1 MAARAYW
8 KGYLKLSLVSCS
20 ISVNPATSSSERVS
34 FRQINKQTGNR
45 LRQQLVDEVTREPVE
60 AEDKGRGYEV
70 DKGVFIQVEDDEIE
84 ALQVE
89 STHTV
94 EIDSFVPAAQI
105 DKRFY
110 DSPYYV
116 FPNDNVGQE
125 AFAVIRD
132 AMKGKGV
139 VALGRIVLNKRE
151 RVIALEPFGKGL
163 LGTTLHYAY
172 EVRDAADYFDDI
184 ADVKISGEMLK
195 LAQHIMETKSGEFD
209 PSAVRGSLRDRAG
222 RDAAAEAGRLQAAEG
237 QGEAGRAERRQPD
250 GRAAPEHRRRPP
262 HAGRREGDR
271 EGREARRRRA
281 RSRSRASARCCC
293 RSRARRPKR
302 PRSPPPSRPASSAR
316 RGRLRARAL
325 VIRSFPP
332 TRESRIAFIARGPTF
347 AGTSGRCSNC
357 PGNNH
362 DRSRH

>member
-1 MAARAYW
+1 LEFVMAARAYW

-45 LRQQLVDEVTREPVE
+45 LRQQLVDDVTREPVE

-94 EIDSFVPAAQI
+94 EIDNFVPAAQI

-132 AMKGKGV
+132 AMKGKGA

-151 RVIALEPFGKGL
+151 RVMALEPFGKGL

-184 ADVKISGEMLK
+184 SDVKISGEMLK
-195 LAQHIMETKSGEFD
+195 LAQHIMEGKSGEFD
-209 PSAVRGSLRDRAG
+209 PSAFNDHYETALVEMLKQKQAG
-222 RDAAAEAGRLQAAEG
+222 FKPPKGKEK
-237 QGEAGRAERRQPD
+237 P
-250 GRAAPEHRRRPP
+250 AAPNVVNLMDALRQSIA
-262 HAGRREGDR
+262 AGRRTPAAE
-271 EGREARRRRA
+271 
-281 RSRSRASARCCC
+281 
-293 RSRARRPKR
+293 K
-302 PRSPPPSRPASSAR
+302 ASSKAEKAAPKK
-316 RGRLRARAL
+316 GKKQVAGQ
-325 VIRSFPP
+325 
-332 TRESRIAFIARGPTF
+332 REMLLPIEGKKTKEVKKPAAKP
-347 AGTSGRCSNC
+347 AGKQRKAG
-357 PGNNH
+357 
-362 DRSRH
+362 

>member
-151 RVIALEPFGKGL
+151 RVMALEPFGKGL

-184 ADVKISGEMLK
+184 SDVKISGEMLK
-195 LAQHIMETKSGEFD
+195 LAQHIMEEKSGEFD
-209 PSAVRGSLRDRAG
+209 PSAFEDHYETALVEMLKQ
-222 RDAAAEAGRLQAAEG
+222 EAGRLQAAEG
-237 QGEAGRAERRQPD
+237 QGKAGRAERRQPD
-250 GRAAPEHRRRPP
+250 GRAAAEHCCRPP
-262 HAGRREGDR
+262 HARAEKGSRS
-271 EGREARRRRA
+271 GRERA
-281 RSRSRASARCCC
+281 A
-293 RSRARRPKR
+293 PKKGKKR
-302 PRSPPPSRPASSAR
+302 VAGQREMLLPIEGKKTKEVKKPAAKPAGKQRKAGSAR
-316 RGRLRARAL
+316 RGSTSRLPR
-325 VIRSFPP
+325 P
-332 TRESRIAFIARGPTF
+332 
-347 AGTSGRCSNC
+347 
-357 PGNNH
+357 
-362 DRSRH
+362 

>member
-34 FRQINKQTGNR
+34 FRQINKETGNR
-45 LRQQLVDEVTREPVE
+45 LRQQMVDEVTREPVE
-60 AEDKGRGYEV
+60 SEDKGRGYEV

-105 DKRFY
+105 DKRYY

-116 FPNDNVGQE
+116 FPNDDVGQE

-132 AMKGKGV
+132 AMKGKDV

-184 ADVKISGEMLK
+184 KDVKVSGEMLK
-195 LAQHIMETKSGEFD
+195 LAQHIMEGKFGEFEPD
-209 PSAVRGSLRDRAG
+209 EFKDHYEIALVEMLKQKQAG
-222 RDAAAEAGRLQAAEG
+222 FKPPKGK
-237 QGEAGRAERRQPD
+237 ERP
-250 GRAAPEHRRRPP
+250 APENVVNLMDALRQSIA
-262 HAGRREGDR
+262 AGRRTPAAE
-271 EGREARRRRA
+271 
-281 RSRSRASARCCC
+281 
-293 RSRARRPKR
+293 K
-302 PRSPPPSRPASSAR
+302 ASSKAEKAAPKK
-316 RGRLRARAL
+316 GKKQVAGQ
-325 VIRSFPP
+325 
-332 TRESRIAFIARGPTF
+332 REMLLPIEGKKTKEVKKPAAKPA
-347 AGTSGRCSNC
+347 AGKQRKAG
-357 PGNNH
+357 
-362 DRSRH
+362 

>member
-8 KGYLKLSLVSCS
+8 KGYLKFSLVSCS
-20 ISVNPATSSSERVS
+20 IGVNPATSSSERVS

-45 LRQQLVDEVTREPVE
+45 LRQQLVDEVTREPVDS
-60 AEDKGRGYEV
+60 ADKGRGYEV
-70 DKGVFIQVEDDEIE
+70 DKGVFIPVDDDEIE
-84 ALQVE
+84 AVQVE

-163 LGTTLHYAY
+163 LGTTLHYPY
-172 EVRDAADYFDDI
+172 EVRAAEDYFDDI
-184 ADVKISGEMLK
+184 ADVKVSGEMLK
-195 LAQHIMETKSGEFD
+195 LAQHILETKRGEFEPTAFED
-209 PSAVRGSLRDRAG
+209 HYESALVDMLRKKQAG
-222 RDAAAEAGRLQAAEG
+222 FKLPKGKEKPAAPNVVNLMDALRKSIADGRRTPASAKDASAPKKGKKRIAGQSEMLLPIEGKKTKDAAKKPAA
-237 QGEAGRAERRQPD
+237 
-250 GRAAPEHRRRPP
+250 RPA
-262 HAGRREGDR
+262 AGRR
-271 EGREARRRRA
+271 
-281 RSRSRASARCCC
+281 
-293 RSRARRPKR
+293 K
-302 PRSPPPSRPASSAR
+302 
-316 RGRLRARAL
+316 
-325 VIRSFPP
+325 
-332 TRESRIAFIARGPTF
+332 
-347 AGTSGRCSNC
+347 AG
-357 PGNNH
+357 
-362 DRSRH
+362 